1 MERFY
6 AVFESNLYARPG
18 LGEQK
23 WISQIPR
30 SQCLGG
36 CSVILPARAKIP
48 SELVSGFGVNISQ
61 AAYEMERLS
70 EAYGKTEGIH
80 LRHMVLSFSPS
91 EIEQLQPDALGEIYK
106 IGTYAAQ
113 YYGSEYQIVY
123 SLHEDS
129 GNYHVHFVMNTVS
142 FLTGRKYRGDKA
154 DYYRF
159 QDYLKEF
166 LGEYY
171 GMKLYVLSD
180 KESHTRKIPAKPM
193 A

>member
-1 MERFY
+1 MPSLKVICMQDPVWESRSGFHKY
-6 AVFESNLYARPG
+6 HDPNALGAVVSYCLQ
-18 LGEQK
+18 EQ
-23 WISQIPR
+23 
-30 SQCLGG
+30 
-36 CSVILPARAKIP
+36 KIP

-180 KESHTRKIPAKPM
+180 KESHTRKIPAKPI